1 MGGSIGDFFRGLLE
15 MLLTVVP
22 GDHGSFEFGPG
33 VLARKVSR
41 V

>member
-1 MGGSIGDFFRGLLE
+1 MGGSIRDLCRGLLE
-15 MLLTVVP
+15 MLLRVVP
-22 GDHGSFEFGPG
+22 GDHGSFEFGLG